1 MDKIKV
7 KYITLDEMKNIDP
20 SLIKSMTFT
29 DGSVVMVNPDKED
42 EPKNFQ
48 NKELNQ
54 DIFNPDEK
62 EPDIQDNPNIY
73 LNYESDENI
82 STNNNLNKYQKSNN
96 NQQRNYYTQSQNINI
111 NRQNMISLNKNKNI
125 NNNLNIRRNNIDKPG
140 SSFENE
146 KNKKK

>member
-48 NKELNQ
+48 KELNQ
-54 DIFNPDEK
+54 DIFNQDEK
-62 EPDIQDNPNIY
+62 EPDIQDNPNMY
-73 LNYESDENI
+73 LNYEPEENI
-82 STNNNLNKYQKSNN
+82 SPNNNLNKYKNANN
-96 NQQRNYYTQSQNINI
+96 NQQRKYYTQNQNIN
-111 NRQNMISLNKNKNI
+111 NKQ
-125 NNNLNIRRNNIDKPG
+125 NIRRNNIYMSG

>member
-54 DIFNPDEK
+54 DIFNQDEK
-62 EPDIQDNPNIY
+62 EPDIQDNPNMY
-73 LNYESDENI
+73 LNYEPEENI
-82 STNNNLNKYQKSNN
+82 NTNTNLNKYQKVNN
-96 NQQRNYYTQSQNINI
+96 NQKRKYNKQNQNIN
-111 NRQNMISLNKNKNI
+111 NKQ
-125 NNNLNIRRNNIDKPG
+125 NIRRNNIYMSG

>member
-42 EPKNFQ
+42 ESKNFQ

-54 DIFNPDEK
+54 DIFNQDEK
-62 EPDIQDNPNIY
+62 EPDIQDNPNMY
-73 LNYESDENI
+73 LNYEPEENI
-82 STNNNLNKYQKSNN
+82 NTNTNLNKYQKVNN
-96 NQQRNYYTQSQNINI
+96 NQQRKYYTQNQNIN
-111 NRQNMISLNKNKNI
+111 NKQ
-125 NNNLNIRRNNIDKPG
+125 NIRRNNIYMSG

>member
-54 DIFNPDEK
+54 DIFNQDEK
-62 EPDIQDNPNIY
+62 EPDIQDNPNMY
-73 LNYESDENI
+73 LNYEPEENI
-82 STNNNLNKYQKSNN
+82 NTNTNLNKYQKVNN
-96 NQQRNYYTQSQNINI
+96 NQQRKYYTQNQNIN
-111 NRQNMISLNKNKNI
+111 NKQ
-125 NNNLNIRRNNIDKPG
+125 NIRRNNIYMSG

>member
-42 EPKNFQ
+42 ESKNFQ

-54 DIFNPDEK
+54 DIFNTDEK
-62 EPDIQDNPNIY
+62 EPDIQDNPNMY
-73 LNYESDENI
+73 LNYEPEENI
-82 STNNNLNKYQKSNN
+82 NTNTNLNKYQKVNN
-96 NQQRNYYTQSQNINI
+96 NQQRKYYTQNQNIN
-111 NRQNMISLNKNKNI
+111 NKQ
-125 NNNLNIRRNNIDKPG
+125 NIRRNNIYMSG

>member
-7 KYITLDEMKNIDP
+7 KYIRLDEMKNIDP

-54 DIFNPDEK
+54 DIFNQDEK
-62 EPDIQDNPNIY
+62 EPDIQDNPNMY
-73 LNYESDENI
+73 LNYEPEENI
-82 STNNNLNKYQKSNN
+82 NTNTNLNKYQKVNN
-96 NQQRNYYTQSQNINI
+96 NQQRKYYTQNQNIN
-111 NRQNMISLNKNKNI
+111 NKQ
-125 NNNLNIRRNNIDKPG
+125 NIRRNNIYMSG

>member
-54 DIFNPDEK
+54 DIFNQDEK
-62 EPDIQDNPNIY
+62 EPDIQDNPNMY
-73 LNYESDENI
+73 LNYEPEENI
-82 STNNNLNKYQKSNN
+82 NTNTNLNKYQKVNN
-96 NQQRNYYTQSQNINI
+96 NQQRKYYTQNQNIN
-111 NRQNMISLNKNKNI
+111 NKQ
-125 NNNLNIRRNNIDKPG
+125 NIRRNNIYMHG

>member
-62 EPDIQDNPNIY
+62 EPDIQDNPNMY
-73 LNYESDENI
+73 LNYEPEENI
-82 STNNNLNKYQKSNN
+82 NTNTNLNKYQKVNN
-96 NQQRNYYTQSQNINI
+96 NQQRKYYTQNQNIN
-111 NRQNMISLNKNKNI
+111 NKQ
-125 NNNLNIRRNNIDKPG
+125 NIRRNNIYMSG